1 MKWTWALPAIT
12 ALCFAS
18 GGFAQDRQT
27 KNPREG
33 DPQAIRNGTALYRI
47 RCSGCHGMDAT
58 GLRGP
63 DLTSVMSSG
72 ITDEQLF
79 QYVKRGVPGTEMPPT
94 NAPDDEIWQTLAYL
108 RTLSAPAA
116 AATAGGA
123 DEGNSD
129 GERVRP
135 ARVRRGHAGDA
146 RRPAHPRHQEERG
159 RLLHTDHGPQRAAAG
174 THEVGAA
181 RDHRGERLADA
192 RLRRRQAARRRLHR
206 SARVPE
212 PPARDGRRRRV
223 GAASEFTAAHY
234 RRRAR
239 RRPEGFVAMADVRR
253 RLRQPA
259 PQSAHADH
267 AGERAPSRA
276 AMELPD
282 RDARP
287 LR

>member
-12 ALCFAS
+12 ALCFAT

-116 AATAGGA
+116 AANVG
-123 DEGNSD
+123 
-129 GERVRP
+129 
-135 ARVRRGHAGDA
+135 GDA
-146 RRPAHPRHQEERG
+146 
-159 RLLHTDHGPQRAAAG
+159 DH
-174 THEVGAA
+174 
-181 RDHRGERLADA
+181 GERL
-192 RLRRRQAARRRLHR
+192 
-206 SARVPE
+206 
-212 PPARDGRRRRV
+212 
-223 GAASEFTAAHY
+223 
-234 RRRAR
+234 
-239 RRPEGFVAMADVRR
+239 
-253 RLRQPA
+253 
-259 PQSAHADH
+259 
-267 AGERAPSRA
+267 
-276 AMELPD
+276 
-282 RDARP
+282 
-287 LR
+287 